1 MINIGKIRKN
11 IEIDVMIK
19 WIMRNNSFIPQI
31 LWAQMIQN
39 EIDTLVYAST
49 LRKYKLPKE
58 ILK

>member
-1 MINIGKIRKN
+1 MINIEKIRKN

-31 LWAQMIQN
+31 LWSQMIQN
-39 EIDTLVYAST
+39 EIDTLVYVKI